1 MTNLDSTGRPTT
13 GLADQLA
20 DRAERVEHARTEFSA
35 NVAKALA
42 DIAVSFDELDELS
55 MNLQVVQYDDDSTAG
70 SDIRQHLYDAE
81 RSLRAAQALHRLV
94 VVPRLAD
101 TD

>member
-1 MTNLDSTGRPTT
+1 MTNLDGTGQPQ

-20 DRAERVEHARTEFSA
+20 DREEHIERARTEFSA
-35 NVAKALA
+35 DVAQALA
-42 DIAVSFDELDELS
+42 NIAMSFDGLDDLS
-55 MNLQVVQYDDDSTAG
+55 LNLQVTQYSEDGTAG